1 MTAGFASLLAEGRA
15 VEEIELRST
24 FGFMAF
30 HGGRLEVTTDRIAR
44 DAAERAGAS
53 YYGVLHTDDDPKH
66 LPSTRFTPADSANL
80 ATFIEHVDVVVTVH
94 GFGRR
99 GMFSSLLL
107 GGRNRELAHHVGRHI
122 EHRLPGYRVITDL
135 AEIPVRLRGLHD
147 DNPVNLPRATGVQI
161 ELPPRVRGQGPLWWD
176 HEGDLVPHTLALIDG
191 LAEAALEWS
200 SRDLPSG

>member
-1 MTAGFASLLAEGRA
+1 MTAAFASLLAEGRA

>member
-1 MTAGFASLLAEGRA
+1 MSDGLAQLLEAGRA
-15 VEEIELRST
+15 VEELELRST

-44 DAAERAGAS
+44 EAAEISGSS
-53 YYGVLHTDDDPKH
+53 YYGVLHTDPDPKH
-66 LPSTRFTPADSANL
+66 IPSTRFDPAESDRLS
-80 ATFIEHVDVVVTVH
+80 TFLDHVEIVVTVH

-107 GGRNRELAHHVGRHI
+107 GGRNRDLAHHVGRHI
-122 EHRLPGYRVITDL
+122 DPLLPGYRIITDL

-147 DNPVNLPRATGVQI
+147 RNPVNRPRLAGVQI

-176 HEGDLVPHTLALIDG
+176 HEGDTVPHTEALITG
-191 LAEAALEWS
+191 LAAAASDW
-200 SRDLPSG
+200 PTGAVPVG